1 MTIVSKQV
9 IDRIDLKDFE
19 TVYENSNIEPES
31 KKSRHYVDNKQLYQ
45 EFCKWY
51 EQKLKNDALGL
62 PRPKL
67 SDKIGLAIMQIAKR
81 RANYFKWNKY
91 SVSWKEEMIQ
101 RAIEH
106 CVAYCNFDPTLYN
119 NPFSYLT
126 QICNHAIIQ
135 QIKIEKKQLYIRYKS
150 MLNHDSFFADLD
162 ENMDAVDFPEMAD
175 NDTIEH
181 MRTFVQL
188 YEERNLSHVRK
199 TREAKEDV
207 DTVRFDDID
216 NIF

>member
-1 MTIVSKQV
+1 MSIISKQV
-9 IDRIDLKDFE
+9 IERVDLKDFE
-19 TVYENSNIEPES
+19 VMSDQSNVEPES

-45 EFCKWY
+45 EFCKWH
-51 EQKLKNDALGL
+51 EQKVKNEALGL
-62 PRPKL
+62 PKPKL
-67 SDKIGLAIMQIAKR
+67 SDKIGIAIMQIAKR

-106 CVAYCNFDPTLYN
+106 CVAYCNFDPNLYN

-126 QICNHAIIQ
+126 QICNNAIIQ

-150 MLNHDSFFADLD
+150 MLNHDSFFAEMD
-162 ENMDAVDFPEMAD
+162 ENMEASDFPEMVN
-175 NDTIEH
+175 NDTIDH
-181 MRTFVQL
+181 MREFVRL

-199 TREAKEDV
+199 TREVKEDNDIV
-207 DTVRFDDID
+207 SFDDIM
-216 NIF
+216 